1 MDFSHLFHQAFFW
14 IDDFNAWVA
23 LATLI
28 FLEIVLGIDNLIFLA
43 IIIARLPESKREKAR
58 IFGLALAMLS
68 RIALLVSLFWV
79 MKLTKPLFTLWDFAV
94 SGRDIVLFVGG
105 LFLIYKATTEIHA
118 MTQPQDSKPQAK
130 QYAAF
135 GIVIMQIMV
144 LDIVFS
150 LDSVITA
157 VGMVDI
163 LPVMIIAIIV
173 SVCVMLFVSQGISRF
188 IESNPSIKILALA
201 FLILVGVTL
210 VADSMHFHIPKGY
223 IYFAIAFSLGVEMI
237 NIYLAK
243 TRTKDS
249 H

>member
-14 IDDFNAWVA
+14 IDDFNAWIA

-118 MTQPQDSKPQAK
+118 MTQPQDSKPNAK

-135 GIVIMQIMV
+135 GIVIIQIMV

-173 SVCVMLFVSQGISRF
+173 SVFVMLFVSQGISHF

>member
-1 MDFSHLFHQAFFW
+1 MDLAHLFHQAFFW
-14 IDDFNAWVA
+14 IDDFNAWIA

-118 MTQPQDSKPQAK
+118 MTQPETSKPHAK
-130 QYAAF
+130 QHTAF
-135 GIVIMQIMV
+135 GIVIIQIMV

-173 SVCVMLFVSQGISRF
+173 SVFVMLFVSQGISRF

>member
-1 MDFSHLFHQAFFW
+1 MDFSW
-14 IDDFNAWVA
+14 IGDLNAWVA
-23 LATLI
+23 LVTLV
-28 FLEIVLGIDNLIFLA
+28 FLEIVLGIDNLIFLS
-43 IIIARLPESKREKAR
+43 IIISRLEASQRDKAR
-58 IFGLALAMLS
+58 VFGLMLAMLS
-68 RIALLVSLFWV
+68 RIALLISLFWV
-79 MKLTKPLFTLWDFAV
+79 SKLTKPLFYIMDLAV
-94 SGRDIVLFVGG
+94 SGRDIVLLLGG
-105 LFLIYKATTEIHA
+105 LFLIYKATSEIHQ
-118 MTQPQDSKPQAK
+118 MTQTQEEHTPTPK
-130 QYAAF
+130 YATF
-135 GIVIMQIMV
+135 GLVLFQIMV

-163 LPVMIIAIIV
+163 LSVMIIAIVV
-173 SVCVMLFVSQGISRF
+173 SVFVMLFASKGISHF

-210 VADSMHFHIPKGY
+210 VADSLHFHIPKGY

-243 TRTKDS
+243 LRKKS

>member
-1 MDFSHLFHQAFFW
+1 MDLAHLFYQAFFW
-14 IDDFNAWVA
+14 VGDFEAWVA

-58 IFGLALAMLS
+58 IFGLALAMFS

-79 MKLTKPLFTLWDFAV
+79 MKLTKPLFTLGDFAV

-118 MTQPQDSKPQAK
+118 MTQLENSKPQSTQHAT
-130 QYAAF
+130 F
-135 GIVIMQIMV
+135 SIVLLQIMI

-163 LPVMIIAIIV
+163 LPVMIIAIII
-173 SVCVMLFVSQGISRF
+173 SVFVMLFVSQGISRF

-210 VADSMHFHIPKGY
+210 VADSLHFHIPKGY

-237 NIYLAK
+237 NIYLTK

>member
-1 MDFSHLFHQAFFW
+1 
-14 IDDFNAWVA
+14 
-23 LATLI
+23 
-28 FLEIVLGIDNLIFLA
+28 
-43 IIIARLPESKREKAR
+43 
-58 IFGLALAMLS
+58 
-68 RIALLVSLFWV
+68 
-79 MKLTKPLFTLWDFAV
+79 
-94 SGRDIVLFVGG
+94 
-105 LFLIYKATTEIHA
+105 
-118 MTQPQDSKPQAK
+118 MTQPQDSKPHAK

-135 GIVIMQIMV
+135 SIVLLQIMV

-173 SVCVMLFVSQGISRF
+173 SVFVMLFVSQGISRF

>member
-14 IDDFNAWVA
+14 VGDFNAWVA

-135 GIVIMQIMV
+135 GIVLLQITV

-201 FLILVGVTL
+201 FLILVGITL

>member
-14 IDDFNAWVA
+14 VGDFNAWVA

-118 MTQPQDSKPQAK
+118 MTQPETSKPHAK

-135 GIVIMQIMV
+135 GIVLIANYGARYC
-144 LDIVFS
+144 LFTRFS
-150 LDSVITA
+150 DYRGGYGGYSP
-157 VGMVDI
+157 GDDYCHYCEC
-163 LPVMIIAIIV
+163 
-173 SVCVMLFVSQGISRF
+173 VCYALC
-188 IESNPSIKILALA
+188 LAR
-201 FLILVGVTL
+201 
-210 VADSMHFHIPKGY
+210 HFTFYRI
-223 IYFAIAFSLGVEMI
+223 
-237 NIYLAK
+237 
-243 TRTKDS
+243 
-249 H
+249 

>member
-79 MKLTKPLFTLWDFAV
+79 MKLTRPLFTLWDFAV

-118 MTQPQDSKPQAK
+118 MTQPQDSKPHTK